1 MRGFAF
7 RKLPVDKIYVPE
19 KRLRVLDAAKVQM
32 LADSMQRGIQQ
43 QPILVHE
50 EERDVRYRLIA
61 GEHRFE
67 AAKGLWWPEIECK
80 VVYEQTEEQLEIYE
94 IEENLIRGELSAIER
109 DISLSRRKKL
119 YEDLYPETKTGKWDR
134 KNKDRQNVDLI
145 RFTKEAARKMGLNE
159 RTIQRSA
166 ARIKALCPEIIE
178 ALKTSP
184 IGDNASEIERL
195 SKLPLEEQIKIA
207 GAISRGAKT
216 LLNARK
222 AVGLAPALP
231 DPTDAA
237 YAKIE
242 AAWARAPK
250 AAREKFLDA
259 ILPTWRKLKITIEEP
274 APKAVPASD
283 DASET
288 GDEE

>member
-1 MRGFAF
+1 MNRRNIDLDRLF
-7 RKLPVDKIYVPE
+7 VPE
-19 KRLRVLDAAKVQM
+19 NRIRTLDRAWAEAIGAAM
-32 LADSMQRGIQQ
+32 AERGQIN
-43 QPILVHE
+43 PILVRPE
-50 EERDVRYRLIA
+50 GDRFRVVA
-61 GEHRFE
+61 GEHRFVGAQMNGWTMIE
-67 AAKGLWWPEIECK
+67 CSVLDEDVTDEEIE
-80 VVYEQTEEQLEIYE
+80 LYE
-94 IEENLIRGELSAIER
+94 IDENLFRNELSAVER
-109 DISLSRRKKL
+109 DISLARRKEL
-119 YEDLYPETKTGKWDR
+119 YESLYPETKNGGDR
-134 KNKDRQNVDLI
+134 KSAGRKSDRQNVHLI
-145 RFTKEAARKMGLNE
+145 SFSKDAARKTGLNR
-159 RTIQRSA
+159 RTIDRSV
-166 ARIKALCPEIIE
+166 ARIRALAPEVLA
-178 ALKTSP
+178 ALKGSP
-184 IGDNASEIERL
+184 IGENASEIEAL
-195 SKLPLEEQIKIA
+195 SKLPHEDQIKIA
-207 GAISRGAKT
+207 YAISRGAKT

-274 APKAVPASD
+274 APKAAPASD

>member
-1 MRGFAF
+1 MNRRNLDLDRLF
-7 RKLPVDKIYVPE
+7 VPE
-19 KRLRVLDAAKVQM
+19 NRIRTLDRAWAEAIGTAM
-32 LADSMQRGIQQ
+32 AERGQIN
-43 QPILVHE
+43 PILVRPE
-50 EERDVRYRLIA
+50 GDRFRVVA
-61 GEHRFE
+61 GEHRYVGAQMIGWTMIE
-67 AAKGLWWPEIECK
+67 CSVLDADVTDEEIE
-80 VVYEQTEEQLEIYE
+80 LYE
-94 IEENLIRGELSAIER
+94 IDENLFRNELSAVER
-109 DISLSRRKKL
+109 DISLARRKEL
-119 YEDLYPETKTGKWDR
+119 YEALYPEAKNGGDR
-134 KNKDRQNVDLI
+134 QSVRRTNSERQNVVLAFSKD
-145 RFTKEAARKMGLNE
+145 AARKTGLNK
-159 RTIQRSA
+159 RTIERSV
-166 ARIKALCPEIIE
+166 ARIRALAPEVLA
-178 ALKTSP
+178 ALKGSP
-184 IGDNASEIERL
+184 IGENASEIEAL
-195 SKLPLEEQIKIA
+195 SKLSHEDQIKIA

-274 APKAVPASD
+274 APKAAPASD
-283 DASET
+283 DAGET